1 VPAAAPGYDRALPGD
16 IEEPRVPSVH
26 LLADLGATNS
36 RFAIAAPGGR
46 LRHLRIFHAGDF
58 VSPLAAIRHYLAELP
73 AADRP
78 RDGALAVA
86 APIVGG
92 RVTFVNRHWSFSTE
106 VLRKRLGFTRLLVV
120 NDLEAQAYAL
130 LKWPPADCAKI
141 GRGRAARGA
150 PMLAI
155 GPGTGL
161 GMAALLP
168 DRAPRVLSSEAG
180 HITLAARDSAEE
192 RAIAAIRR
200 QYGRVSA
207 ERALSGPGLSA
218 LYRALAAGR
227 AAPEPA
233 DIARL
238 AQSGR
243 DRVAVRTAQLFSRLL
258 GGFCGDMT
266 LAFNALGGVYLVGGV
281 VPGLGRAFD
290 RRAFRAAF
298 EAKGRYRDYLGR
310 VPVYLVTHKD
320 LGLRGLAVYLRLAG
334 R

>member
-1 VPAAAPGYDRALPGD
+1 L
-16 IEEPRVPSVH
+16 PSVH

-58 VSPLAAIRHYLAELP
+58 VSPLAAIRHYLAEVP
-73 AADRP
+73 DADRP

-106 VLRKRLGFTRLLVV
+106 VLRKRLGFSRLLVL

-130 LKWPPADCAKI
+130 LKLAADDCVKI
-141 GRGRAARGA
+141 GRGRATRGA

-168 DRAPRVLSSEAG
+168 GSPPRVLSTEAG
-180 HITLAARDSAEE
+180 HITLAACDSAEE
-192 RAIAAIRR
+192 RVLAGIRR

-207 ERALSGPGLSA
+207 ERALSGPGLPA
-218 LYRALAAGR
+218 LYRALAADGR
-227 AAPEPA
+227 TAPEPA
-233 DIARL
+233 EISRL

-243 DRVAVRTAQLFSRLL
+243 DRVAVKTAQLFSRLL
-258 GGFCGDMT
+258 GGFCGDMA
-266 LAFNALGGVYLVGGV
+266 LAYNALGGVYVVGGV

-310 VPVYLVTHKD
+310 VPAYLVTHKD
-320 LGLRGLAVYLRLAG
+320 LGLRGLAAYLKLRDAK

>member
-1 VPAAAPGYDRALPGD
+1 VIRLARPAT
-16 IEEPRVPSVH
+16 EESRLPSVH

-36 RFAIAAPGGR
+36 RFAIAPPGGR

-73 AADRP
+73 QADRP

-106 VLRKRLGFTRLLVV
+106 VLRKRLGFSRLLVL

-130 LKWPPADCAKI
+130 LKLAATDCVKI
-141 GRGRAARGA
+141 GRGRAAHGA
-150 PMLAI
+150 PMLVI

-168 DRAPRVLSSEAG
+168 GSPPRVLPTEAG
-180 HITLAARDSAEE
+180 HITLAACDNAEE
-192 RAIAAIRR
+192 RVLADIRR

-207 ERALSGPGLSA
+207 ERALSGPGLAA
-218 LYRALAAGR
+218 LYRALAEGR

-233 DIARL
+233 NIARL
-238 AQSGR
+238 AENRR
-243 DRVAVRTAQLFSRLL
+243 DRVAIKTAGLFSRLL
-258 GGFCGDMT
+258 GGFCGDMA
-266 LAFNALGGVYLVGGV
+266 LIYNALGGIYVVGGV

-298 EAKGRYRDYLGR
+298 EDKGRYRDYLGR
-310 VPVYLVTHKD
+310 VPTYLVTHKD
-320 LGLRGLAVYLRLAG
+320 LGLRGLAAFLKLRDAK